1 MGERGQAE
9 LGADVVETAHQ
20 ERALVH
26 PLLDRAEGM
35 LDDLATA
42 IDDDG
47 GVERRAPRR
56 GSPVRLVPNFE
67 SGGA

>member
-1 MGERGQAE
+1 
-9 LGADVVETAHQ
+9 
-20 ERALVH
+20 
-26 PLLDRAEGM
+26 M

-47 GVERRAPRR
+47 GVQRRAPRR